1 MNSLWLKEGV
11 EDFEDSMAQE
21 SWAPQKMNLPI
32 LNISEIWYLGNP
44 MLRSEK
50 GTPVLSHTRKNRHHA
65 LEDDPW
71 VMIDKQLVGGFN
83 PFEKY

>member
-1 MNSLWLKEGV
+1 
-11 EDFEDSMAQE
+11 
-21 SWAPQKMNLPI
+21 
-32 LNISEIWYLGNP
+32 

-71 VMIDKQLVGGFN
+71 VMIDKQPVGGFN